1 MDGRARQLPGRID
14 VKDPRHGARSALVI
28 LFAINLVDFVDRNM
42 FGAVAEPIRKEW
54 ELNETALVLLYALG
68 GSALRAT
75 LRTANVNGVARRKS
89 AAEAVE

>member
-1 MDGRARQLPGRID
+1 
-14 VKDPRHGARSALVI
+14 

-75 LRTANVNGVARRKS
+75 LRTANVNGVARSKS